1 VPDSRAKALRFA
13 VWLLGVAAA
22 THACISHAGGA
33 PAAGAPAAGAP
44 AAGAPDAETP
54 AAETP
59 VAGAADARPN
69 FVVIVA
75 DDAALTDFAAY
86 GGEAAMPNIDAL
98 AARGVRFTQ
107 YRTSPLCSPSRAML
121 LTGLDSHLTGV
132 ATIPEVLPREQQG
145 KRGYSMELE
154 PGVTT
159 LATRLKA
166 AGYRT
171 LMTGKW
177 HLGHGPGAL
186 PDAHGFDRSFA
197 LDASGA
203 DNWEQKPYMPY
214 YQTADWFEDGKPKT
228 LPDDFYSSEFL
239 VDRLIEYLGDGADPV
254 PFFAYLAFQAVHI
267 PVQAPRELTDRY
279 GDTYA
284 GGWEALRAARSE
296 RARASGLAPAGAPL
310 AEPPPGLRRWDTLTS
325 TERALAARSMAVH
338 AGMLEAMDQHIG
350 RLVEHLRATGQL
362 ENTVFVVT
370 SDNGPE
376 PSDPAAARG
385 MPTWLSLNG
394 YSRDVAT
401 LGERGSYA
409 FIGPE
414 WAFATAAPS
423 DLFKFTTGEG
433 GVRAPLVVAGPG
445 IAGSRSIDARSFVTD
460 VAPTVLDYA
469 GIAVDATDFTGRSLR
484 PLLTGAA
491 TAAYG
496 PQDTVGMEVSGN
508 ALLYKDRW
516 KLVRNLP
523 PWGDGRWSLFDLEAD
538 PGETRDLAVVE
549 PARLAELQRE
559 YAAYA
564 AAVGVLEMPAGYAMQ
579 RQIGANTVAAQI
591 AHYRWG
597 VLLGCALLLAAAI
610 AASVALRRRRHTRR
624 NA

>member
-1 VPDSRAKALRFA
+1 VRSLSFCG
-13 VWLLGVAAA
+13 WLLGAAA
-22 THACISHAGGA
+22 SLLGSGDHAEAA
-33 PAAGAPAAGAP
+33 RPAIAR
-44 AAGAPDAETP
+44 
-54 AAETP
+54 
-59 VAGAADARPN
+59 DARPS
-69 FVVIVA
+69 FVLIVA
-75 DDAALTDFAAY
+75 DDAALTDFGAY
-86 GGEAAMPNIDAL
+86 GGEAATPHIDAL

-159 LATRLKA
+159 LATRLQQ

-214 YQTADWFEDGKPKT
+214 YPTADWFEDGAAAT
-228 LPDDFYSSEFL
+228 LPDDFYSSAFL
-239 VDRLIEYLGDGADPV
+239 VDRLVEYLGDGTDPA

-267 PVQAPRELTDRY
+267 PVQAPREFTDRY
-279 GDTYA
+279 GDTYSA
-284 GGWEALRAARSE
+284 GWDVLRTARWE
-296 RARASGLAPAGAPL
+296 RAQALGLVPAGAPL
-310 AEPPPGLRRWDTLTS
+310 APPLAGLRPWDALTS
-325 TERALAARSMAVH
+325 DERTLAARSMAVH
-338 AGMLEAMDQHIG
+338 AGMLEAMDHHVG
-350 RLVEHLRATGQL
+350 RLVEHLRATGRL
-362 ENTVFVVT
+362 DNTVFVVT

-376 PSDPAAARG
+376 PSDPVAARG

-394 YSRDVAT
+394 YSREVPT
-401 LGERGSYA
+401 LGEHGSYV

-414 WAFATAAPS
+414 WAHATASPS

-445 IAGSRSIDARSFVTD
+445 VASGRAIDARSFVTD
-460 VAPTVLDYA
+460 VTPTLLDYA
-469 GIAVDATDFTGRSLR
+469 GVAAEAKEFTGRSLR
-484 PLLTGAA
+484 PALTGTA
-491 TAAYG
+491 TDVYG
-496 PQDTVGMEVSGN
+496 PQDAVGMEVSGN

-523 PWGDGRWSLFDLEAD
+523 PWGNGAWRLFDIAGD
-538 PGETRDLAVVE
+538 PGETRDLATAE
-549 PARLAELQRE
+549 PTRLAELQQD

-564 AAVGVLEMPAGYAMQ
+564 RAVGVLDMPAGYAMQ
-579 RQIGANTVAAQI
+579 RQIGANTLAAQL
-591 AHYRWG
+591 AHHRTSALIG
-597 VLLGCALLLAAAI
+597 AALLLAVSIAI
-610 AASVALRRRRHTRR
+610 FFVLRRRRHDRR
-624 NA
+624 MA